1 MTLNET
7 EVQGKLDRLSQLI
20 NEPIVKS
27 RLPDGYYDG
36 ISEHLEKIQSEGK
49 DAIEESLL
57 ETLLELVDQYESMLK
72 RHSSDP
78 PVFQAARAGDRAAVE
93 KFLDAGFSIDAADAD
108 EMTLLML
115 AASAGHLDVAK
126 ILISR
131 GADISASC
139 DQENGFDAMMFAC
152 NSGHE
157 DVASLLLDR
166 GVDVNKRYAPGSS
179 QGRIFNQ
186 TALSIA
192 SNRGHIDVCRLLIKR
207 GADMEIVADSGY
219 TALMW
224 ALVNGASE
232 EAAELLLDSGA
243 NPDPGTRPI
252 EAYSDA
258 LTTPLILAVSNGLSR
273 VPLKLIEAK
282 INLDAQDGAGWTALK
297 HASRSGRDEIVK
309 ALINAGAN
317 TDLADAEGWT
327 PLIAAA
333 SRAAWSTIQ
342 LLIDAGADVNHQA
355 DGGATALREV
365 VSRRLLRHGIVFM
378 SRMTGRDLGPEQ
390 LEGYDMALLFTQKL
404 LEAAADPNVTYQDD
418 SDKKLID
425 EALGNSDDEL
435 CELLKRFGAEASE
448 HSDDDDDDDDEE
460 EEEEADSIESSDGDR
475 LVIAAAQLDIDA
487 MSELLDE
494 GVDIDHLDS
503 DGDTA
508 LSYSVILLCKGDLEP
523 EQIRDLLEQID
534 LLLDRGASVDVD
546 GVRIAPLPLAATDWL
561 ARNRLGLVQALL
573 AAGADPNA
581 MLTQDDDDVGKTAL
595 FMSLLAPSAGSAI
608 DGRCA
613 VALLKAGADSSFAQ
627 PSGVMPIHLAAA
639 SNCLDA
645 LQALLERRPQDVDAK
660 TNTGTTPLMQAA
672 TEGHAQAVSL
682 LLKFGAD
689 RTLEDD
695 DGLNAKDVAI
705 KNGHGGLVPLLS

>member
-93 KFLDAGFSIDAADAD
+93 RFLDAGFSIHAADAD

-157 DVASLLLDR
+157 DVAGLLLDR

-309 ALINAGAN
+309 ALIDAGAN

-404 LEAAADPNVTYQDD
+404 LQAGADPNVTYEDD
-418 SDKKLID
+418 SDKNLID
-425 EALGNSDDEL
+425 EALENSDDDL
-435 CELLKRFGAEASE
+435 SGLLMQFGSASSERF
-448 HSDDDDDDDDEE
+448 DD
-460 EEEEADSIESSDGDR
+460 ADADPATSSPGDL
-475 LVIAAAQLDIDA
+475 LVMAAAQVDIDRVT
-487 MSELLDE
+487 ELLAE
-494 GVDIDHLDS
+494 GADIDHLDG

-508 LSYSVILLCKGDLEP
+508 LSCSVRMLWNEDLEP
-523 EQIRDLLEQID
+523 EQTRDLREQID
-534 LLLDRGASVDVD
+534 LLLSNEASVDVE
-546 GVRIAPLPLAATDWL
+546 GVRFALLPLAAHD
-561 ARNRLGLVQALL
+561 RLGQGRLSLVQALL
-573 AAGADPNA
+573 AAGADPNTL
-581 MLTQDDDDVGKTAL
+581 LTQDADDVGKTAL
-595 FMSLLAPSAGSAI
+595 FMSLLAPTSGRPV
-608 DGRCA
+608 DDRCA
-613 VALLKAGADSSFAQ
+613 IVLLRAGAD
-627 PSGVMPIHLAAA
+627 PSLRELSGAMPIHLAAG
-639 SNCLDA
+639 SNYLLALKELLD
-645 LQALLERRPQDVDAK
+645 RRPQDVDAK
-660 TNTGTTPLMQAA
+660 TNIGITPLMMAA
-672 TEGHAQAVSL
+672 TEGHAAAVSL
-682 LLKFGAD
+682 LVKFGAD
-689 RTLEDD
+689 LTLKDQDGRT
-695 DGLNAKDVAI
+695 AKDVAV
-705 KNGHGGLVPLLS
+705 KNGNDHLIPLLG